1 MVKDISE
8 SELRESMK
16 NSSKPMVIDFYATWC
31 GPCKA
36 AEPMLEEFS
45 EKNSDS
51 IDFYK
56 INVDSNPDMT
66 GEYEIRNIPTF
77 ILLEG
82 GEVKSKLVGSPT
94 KEKLEILIS
103 EYKSN

>member
-56 INVDSNPDMT
+56 INVVD
-66 GEYEIRNIPTF
+66 YEEDYI
-77 ILLEG
+77 G
-82 GEVKSKLVGSPT
+82 
-94 KEKLEILIS
+94 
-103 EYKSN
+103 